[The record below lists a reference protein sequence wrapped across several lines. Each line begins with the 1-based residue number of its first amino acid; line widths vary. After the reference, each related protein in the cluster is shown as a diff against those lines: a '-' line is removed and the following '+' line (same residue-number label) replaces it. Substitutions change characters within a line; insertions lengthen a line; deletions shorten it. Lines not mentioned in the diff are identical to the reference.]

1 MNSANTFSFNDDSQ
15 KNLKINLARRKRRCE
30 KRCEKQASFDSE
42 VSLTYSSSSQAGES
56 TDSSCDETE
65 NRPKTHR
72 ERVKSYHQ
80 RNPQRYGGMCRE
92 VSNAAD
98 SLNYSEDEESLY
110 RQQEFLDTTGQT
122 SDSYAHDG
130 GGQPKLTSIPAT
142 LDTRRLSRISSDK
155 SSYKNQPFSPGTM
168 ASSDVS
174 LSSLGSNNPSSPP
187 PRYRRVSSDQATEV
201 WYAKWWMCGFTDAL
215 NINSNS

>member
-1 MNSANTFSFNDDSQ
+1 MVSHPNCIYVTSNLFKNRRSFW
-15 KNLKINLARRKRRCE
+15 
-30 KRCEKQASFDSE
+30 
-42 VSLTYSSSSQAGES
+42 
-56 TDSSCDETE
+56 
-65 NRPKTHR
+65 NR
-72 ERVKSYHQ
+72 
-80 RNPQRYGGMCRE
+80 
-92 VSNAAD
+92 
-98 SLNYSEDEESLY
+98 
-110 RQQEFLDTTGQT
+110 QT

-142 LDTRRLSRISSDK
+142 LDSRRLSRISSDK

-215 NINSNS
+215 NINSNSWSKRCHDIIGRDLSKVPSTSGGTDDIGSFVYMAILLLNRLLNIRKTVLG

>member
-1 MNSANTFSFNDDSQ
+1 MNNADIFAFNDDSEE
-15 KNLKINLARRKRRCE
+15 NLKINLARRKRRCE
-30 KRCEKQASFDSE
+30 KRCQKQESFDSE

-56 TDSSCDETE
+56 SDSSCDETG

-72 ERVKSYHQ
+72 EKVKKYHQ
-80 RNPQRYGGMCRE
+80 RKAQREGGMRRE

-110 RQQEFLDTTGQT
+110 RQQEFLDTTG
-122 SDSYAHDG
+122 
-130 GGQPKLTSIPAT
+130 
-142 LDTRRLSRISSDK
+142 DK